1 VRAGRCSAMGDSGAC
16 DVIGRA
22 DDASASGDPRDLRQW
37 DTVSRSDVGRIDGPT
52 SGVWVHI
59 CVLFC
64 SPLERA
70 T

>member
-52 SGVWVHI
+52 SGG
-59 CVLFC
+59 
-64 SPLERA
+64 
-70 T
+70 